1 MFKFIHAADIHLDS
15 PLKGLEQYEGA
26 PVEQIREA
34 TRQALVNLVDLA
46 VEEKVSFVLIAG
58 DVYDGDWKDYNTGL
72 FLVSQ
77 LSRLG
82 KEGIRVFMISGNHD
96 AASRITKSLRFPDN
110 VHMFPSKKPVTKI
123 IKELSVAIHG
133 QGFPRPAVEENLAL
147 SYPEKKRDHFNIG
160 LLHTC
165 AGGREGHEPYAPCS
179 VKELESKGYDYWA
192 LGHAHQREEL
202 CQDPWIIFPGNTQG
216 RHVRETGAKG
226 STLVAVDDDG
236 AVTPE
241 HRNLDVFRWAVCEV
255 DVSEAA
261 SGFDVVDLAGLEIDR
276 GLEGTDGLPL
286 AVRLNLTGRSRAHQ
300 DLVGNLARWENEIRA
315 RATDSS
321 VGEAWVE
328 KIGLKTSMLLDVEEL
343 QKRDDAMGGLLES
356 IQKIEEDGE
365 EILPLIRDEFANL
378 KSKLPEE
385 FLSEGD
391 VFGMTDPD
399 TLREVIRDVRQ
410 LLIPRLLSAGE
421 KE

>member
-15 PLKGLEQYEGA
+15 PLKGLEQYPGA
-26 PVEQIREA
+26 PVEQIRGA
-34 TRQALVNLVDLA
+34 TRQALVNLVGLA
-46 VEEKVSFVLIAG
+46 VEEGVSFVLIAG

-110 VHMFPSKKPVTKI
+110 VCMLPSRKPGTEI
-123 IKELSVAIHG
+123 IEELSVAIHG
-133 QGFPRPAVEENLAL
+133 QSFPRAAVEEDLSR
-147 SYPEKKRDHFNIG
+147 SYPEKKKDHFNIG

-165 AGGREGHEPYAPCS
+165 AGGKPGHEAYAPCS
-179 VKELESKGYDYWA
+179 VQDLESKGYDYWA
-192 LGHAHQREEL
+192 LGHAHTREEL
-202 CQDPWIIFPGNTQG
+202 GRDPWIIFPGNTQG
-216 RHVRETGAKG
+216 RHVRETGPKG
-226 STLVAVDDDG
+226 CTLVTVDHDG

-261 SGFDVVDLAGLEIDR
+261 SGFEVVDLAGLEIDR
-276 GLEGTDGLPL
+276 GLEETDGLPL
-286 AVRLNLTGRSRAHQ
+286 AVRLNITGRSRAHH
-300 DLVGNLARWENEIRA
+300 DLTGNPVHWENEIRA
-315 RATDSS
+315 RAADSS
-321 VGEAWVE
+321 VGEVWVE
-328 KIGLKTSMLLDVEEL
+328 KIRVKTSMPLDVEEL
-343 QKRDDAMGGLLES
+343 QKRDDAIGGLLES
-356 IQKIEEDGE
+356 IQKMEEDGE
-365 EILPLIRDEFANL
+365 EILPLIKEEFANL

-391 VFGMTDPD
+391 VFGLTDPD

-421 KE
+421 RE